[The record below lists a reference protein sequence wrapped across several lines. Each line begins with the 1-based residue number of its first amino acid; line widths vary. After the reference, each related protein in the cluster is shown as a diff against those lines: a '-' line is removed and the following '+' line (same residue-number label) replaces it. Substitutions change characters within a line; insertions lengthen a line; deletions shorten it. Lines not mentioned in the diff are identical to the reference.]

1 MRTLQSL
8 ILLSLT
14 LPSCLSLTT
23 SRNGHLQCEHYDK
36 QCIDEANNNGQ
47 NSGDI
52 LKKCSGIE
60 TCENDESVCYT
71 TWDAKERNLTDFIK
85 EGRRHVHKMGCI
97 SNQVIIPD
105 FLDFLVKTT

>member
-1 MRTLQSL
+1 MRALKGL
-8 ILLSLT
+8 IWLSLT

-23 SRNGHLQCEHYDK
+23 SRNGHLQCEFYDK
-36 QCIDEANNNGQ
+36 QCIDDANNNGQ
-47 NSGDI
+47 KSEEI
-52 LKKCSGIE
+52 LKKCSGIK
-60 TCENDESVCYT
+60 TCESDDSVCYT
-71 TWDAKERNLTDFIK
+71 TWDANERNLTNLIK